1 MPNRG
6 TSYRLTNLDACFLY
20 QESGVSQMLGRLIFF
35 LKGELSFDKL
45 FHHIEG
51 RLHVAPRYRQR
62 LLFPPFNLAHPTL
75 EDDPDFKLENHVR
88 RERLAEGIS
97 EADAVKEVL
106 VYNNSRLLDRT
117 RPLWC
122 LTLFEGLPG
131 RSLVLWEMHH
141 AIVDGVSGFDLLNKT
156 MDSPPTQRRSS
167 RLPNHGRQPPYP
179 VRARSCCGQ
188 CASWWSNKS
197 TRRSVI

>member
-6 TSYRLTNLDACFLY
+6 ASYRLTNLDASFLY
-20 QESGVSQMLGRLIFF
+20 QESAVSQMHGGLIFF

-88 RERLAEGIS
+88 REQLAEGIS

-117 RPLWC
+117 RPSAVVPDAVRRPART
-122 LTLFEGLPG
+122 LTGPFG
-131 RSLVLWEMHH
+131 RC
-141 AIVDGVSGFDLLNKT
+141 T
-156 MDSPPTQRRSS
+156 TRSWTVFPA
-167 RLPNHGRQPPYP
+167 LI
-179 VRARSCCGQ
+179 C
-188 CASWWSNKS
+188 
-197 TRRSVI
+197 